1 MNGDYFCYPFTI
13 KGNIPCF
20 VPLQQPVRCA
30 RVLIEQG
37 VFVTIFRYFAKEILT
52 ALSALTSILLL
63 IFLSN
68 QFVHYL
74 TRAAEG
80 QFPAVIVMRLMM
92 LEIPNLLG
100 LLLPLGLFIAIL
112 IAYGRMYA
120 ESEMTVLEACGFSQM
135 QLISMTMIL
144 AAFVTAIVAVLV
156 LWLSPM
162 ISADRDRLL
171 TGGGAAALIATIIP
185 GRFQEISSGKRVLYV
200 EQVKRD
206 RERASNIFLAEQQKS
221 TAGQNNWNVVTAH
234 SASVEVDKK
243 TGQQFV
249 VLHNGNEYS
258 GIPGNKD
265 FRIISF
271 DRYVARVPQPK
282 PEVNNKARALPTSNL
297 WHGGGDRKKAAE
309 LQWRLSVPIMTL
321 VLALLAVPMSRVN
334 PRQGKFAKLL
344 PSIIIYIVYANLMFI
359 SRDWLASG
367 KIPLWLGMWWLHV
380 LVLLLALVLIA
391 AHQWRGF
398 FKR

>member
-1 MNGDYFCYPFTI
+1 M
-13 KGNIPCF
+13 
-20 VPLQQPVRCA
+20 
-30 RVLIEQG
+30 
-37 VFVTIFRYFAKEILT
+37 TIFRYFAKEILT

-68 QFVHYL
+68 QLVHYL
-74 TRAAEG
+74 ARAAEG

-100 LLLPLGLFIAIL
+100 LLLPLGLFVAIL

-120 ESEMTVLEACGFSQM
+120 ESEMTVLEACGFSQT
-135 QLISMTMIL
+135 QLITMTMIL
-144 AAFVTAIVAVLV
+144 AGSVTVIVAVLV
-156 LWLSPM
+156 LWLSPK
-162 ISADRDRLL
+162 IAADRDQLL
-171 TGGGAAALIATIIP
+171 TGGGPAALIEAIIP
-185 GRFQEISSGKRVLYV
+185 GRFQELSGGKRVLYV

-206 RERASNIFLAEQQKS
+206 RNSANNIFLAEQQK
-221 TAGQNNWNVVTAH
+221 AEIGQPGNNWNVVSAH
-234 SASVEVDKK
+234 SASLDIDKK

-249 VLHNGNEYS
+249 VLHDGNEYS

-265 FRIISF
+265 FRIINF
-271 DRYVARVPQPK
+271 NRYVVRVPQPK
-282 PEVNNKARALPTSNL
+282 PEVNKKDRAMPTASLWQLASN
-297 WHGGGDRKKAAE
+297 DRGKAAE

-344 PSIIIYIVYANLMFI
+344 PSVIIYIIYANLMFI
-359 SRDWLASG
+359 SRDWLARG
-367 KIPLWLGMWWLHV
+367 KIPIWLGMWWLHV

-391 AHQWRGF
+391 KHQWRGLF
-398 FKR
+398 RR